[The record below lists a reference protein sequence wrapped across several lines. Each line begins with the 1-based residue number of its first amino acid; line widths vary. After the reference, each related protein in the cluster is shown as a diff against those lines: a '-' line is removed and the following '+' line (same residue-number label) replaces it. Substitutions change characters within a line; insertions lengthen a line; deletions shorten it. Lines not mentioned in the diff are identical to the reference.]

1 MYGLSKMVL
10 VNVVAS
16 VVLKVLYNLFCNI
29 NVFLETVIENVTRFV
44 KTFFIEKKGT
54 KIYVTIEKTL

>member
-1 MYGLSKMVL
+1 MVL

-29 NVFLETVIENVTRFV
+29 NVFLEAVIENVTRFV

-54 KIYVTIEKTL
+54 KTCVTIEKTL

>member
-44 KTFFIEKKGT
+44 KTFFIEKKDT
-54 KIYVTIEKTL
+54 KICVTIEKTL

>member
-1 MYGLSKMVL
+1 MVL
-10 VNVVAS
+10 VNVVAF

>member
-1 MYGLSKMVL
+1 MVL

>member
-1 MYGLSKMVL
+1 MVL
-10 VNVVAS
+10 VNVVAF

-29 NVFLETVIENVTRFV
+29 NVFLETVIENVARFV

-54 KIYVTIEKTL
+54 KICVTIEKTL

>member
-1 MYGLSKMVL
+1 MVL
-10 VNVVAS
+10 VNVVAL